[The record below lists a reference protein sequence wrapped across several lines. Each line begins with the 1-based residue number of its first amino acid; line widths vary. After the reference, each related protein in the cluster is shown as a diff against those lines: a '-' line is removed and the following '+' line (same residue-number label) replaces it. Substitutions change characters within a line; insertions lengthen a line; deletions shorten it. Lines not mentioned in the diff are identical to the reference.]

1 MPKWR
6 RLRLIGHFVLVLGPI
21 EPVFI
26 GIYRHFKIS
35 RGIAEGYRVNRLTC
49 KGREQESNIPFA
61 LIKENKGK
69 ASLK

>member
-6 RLRLIGHFVLVLGPI
+6 RLRLIGHFVLVLGPM

-26 GIYRHFKIS
+26 RLYRQFKIS
-35 RGIAEGYRVNRLTC
+35 REIAGGYRVNRLTC